1 MYWPEDDKPAV
12 ETPSHVIYI
21 NKKTINICVDG
32 SSILNQKY
40 KNLHIIIVRSQ
51 IIIGTIDNDD
61 DDDDDDSNN
70 TNEYNNVK
78 VQNFYHGKQHLRK

>member
-40 KNLHIIIVRSQ
+40 KNLHIIIVRS
-51 IIIGTIDNDD
+51 
-61 DDDDDDSNN
+61 
-70 TNEYNNVK
+70 
-78 VQNFYHGKQHLRK
+78 